1 MKLLNPF
8 FVNFFII
15 VFINVFI
22 ISFFV
27 YIKCLKIYEQN
38 IIKKIKKDYRKS
50 LRKISNE
57 EKEKKRQY
65 GCERYKNL
73 SENKKENFVEYR
85 EQYHRVR
92 KNAIL

>member
-1 MKLLNPF
+1 M
-8 FVNFFII
+8 
-15 VFINVFI
+15 
-22 ISFFV
+22 
-27 YIKCLKIYEQN
+27 
-38 IIKKIKKDYRKS
+38 KKIKKDYRKS

-73 SENKKENFVEYR
+73 PENKKEKFVEYR